1 MARAT
6 EQNPEIEHT
15 AHPEALLALLI
26 NEGLKRKGITLQKL
40 ADVSGIAIKHLEHM
54 AGGNLEKLPPA
65 PYLRSYMAVVG
76 EVLDFDGQA
85 LWDRI
90 RVDELAV
97 DETQNDRFPQ
107 RLSNFSSKKKIIWIG
122 VLAFIIG
129 IYLLF
134 RLPEIVGQPSLD
146 IGFPS
151 EAVSTV
157 SVTPVTIIGSVKNG
171 DEFFVNGERVP
182 LEQDGVWQKNIDLQ
196 EGMNT
201 IELKAKKFL
210 GREIRVLRQVI
221 YSPGADP
228 IIRNTSST
236 EDTTSS
242 TEKASTTRNE
252 GSTSTKKE
260 TSSRL

>member
-1 MARAT
+1 MARVT
-6 EQNPEIEHT
+6 EQNPEIETT

-54 AGGNLEKLPPA
+54 AGGNLEKMPPA
-65 PYLRSYMAVVG
+65 PYLRSYLAVIG

-107 RLSNFSSKKKIIWIG
+107 RLSNFSSKKKLLWLG
-122 VLAFIIG
+122 VVALIIG

-151 EAVSTV
+151 EPVSTV
-157 SVTPVTIIGSVKNG
+157 SVTPVTIIGSIKNG
-171 DEFFVNGERVP
+171 DEFSVNGERVP
-182 LEQDGVWQKNIDLQ
+182 LEQNGVWQKSIDLQ

-221 YSPGADP
+221 YTPGTTP
-228 IIRNTSST
+228 IIEEAPSST
-236 EDTTSS
+236 KDTATS
-242 TEKASTTRNE
+242 TKKASTTE
-252 GSTSTKKE
+252 E
-260 TSSRL
+260 E